1 MINHKQNEA
10 GQIYIASSR
19 RDDRTAHTVGE
30 SWTVQMVVH
39 GLRNGMNF
47 QSSLLPSSVRWSS
60 SRTIPPRVRLR
71 NIFQVPNHGVC
82 SCITSAQA
90 VEPKELSADIKIV
103 SGVNKS
109 RGIVLTS
116 GDGWRSCSA
125 VDNVVKPRRSLQNV
139 QRDDRE
145 GSQSVTWRQWRKN

>member
-1 MINHKQNEA
+1 MDGPDGCPWIAEWNELSKFTLA
-10 GQIYIASSR
+10 EFGAVVIFKGYI
-19 RDDRTAHTVGE
+19 
-30 SWTVQMVVH
+30 
-39 GLRNGMNF
+39 L
-47 QSSLLPSSVRWSS
+47 
-60 SRTIPPRVRLR
+60 PRVRLR